1 MSLATAAKEAP
12 GLTPS
17 TAHASTPSSAG
28 RVFSAPDL
36 KSGRRLG
43 PALLQCLGMSRRVAS
58 GQGVGR
64 APHHHSFQGAGIVFQ
79 EDRHCPPLSLPADFV
94 SIWRFVG
101 LFVLFFFFD
110 CPQIRKKHERL
121 CPNRGLNP
129 SPKAGCQLAP
139 HVHPR
144 PSFSPALCPAVD
156 YVVFLIRPFSNAS
169 VSTSAPLPQ
178 PSLFLYLK
186 LLRPNK
192 IVHAVC
198 SSYW

>member
-101 LFVLFFFFD
+101 LFVLFFFSIVLKSGRNMKDFVL
-110 CPQIRKKHERL
+110 IG
-121 CPNRGLNP
+121 GLI
-129 SPKAGCQLAP
+129 LAP
-139 HVHPR
+139 RPAANWHPTSTPDR
-144 PSFSPALCPAVD
+144 LFPRLSVQL
-156 YVVFLIRPFSNAS
+156 LIMWF
-169 VSTSAPLPQ
+169 
-178 PSLFLYLK
+178 F
-186 LLRPNK
+186 
-192 IVHAVC
+192 
-198 SSYW
+198 